1 MIIFDKK
8 LNGLFY
14 SMNAPTELK
23 DVLKL
28 ATDKQLAQII
38 SHGVLKLTDTE
49 VDTISFVF
57 WIIYMAE
64 WDLYELMVI
73 AWNST
78 KKRLSLNDATIQYLR
93 KNYKIKNEII
103 DPTDPKYSPN
113 DITFTDRIDIYQ
125 KICGSTKLTKFLWKL
140 KDIRN
145 DLSHGRIKNLK
156 YNNASLYLRETRE
169 KILLDFIDSLRNNDW
184 QNAAF
189 WQNLTEE
196 EKEEMR
202 KRAKQLMPQM

>member
-1 MIIFDKK
+1 M
-8 LNGLFY
+8 
-14 SMNAPTELK
+14 ELK

-38 SHGVLKLTDTE
+38 SHGVLKLTDAE

-57 WIIYMAE
+57 WIIHIAE
-64 WDLYELMVI
+64 RDLYELMVI

-78 KKRLSLNDATIQYLR
+78 KNKLSTDVATIQYIR
-93 KNYKIKNEII
+93 ENYKIKNEII

-113 DITFTDRIDIYQ
+113 DITFTDRVDIYQ
-125 KICGSTKLTKFLWKL
+125 KICGRTKLTKFLWEL

-156 YNNASLYLRETRE
+156 YNGESLYLRETKE
-169 KILLDFIDSLRNNDW
+169 KILLDFIDSLTNNDW

-189 WQNLTEE
+189 WKNLTEE
-196 EKEEMR
+196 EKEDMR
-202 KRAKQLMPQM
+202 QRAKQLMPKM